1 MSDKPANVKFIGQFP
16 GYATN
21 RDPHDQPEVAID
33 TNNMVFH
40 EPGKLACRKG
50 SELFSFSNDGGD
62 GDSDVISA
70 FPYKRAGSSFI
81 VHQDALG
88 NVRVG
93 RMP

>member
-16 GYATN
+16 GYGTN
-21 RDPHDQPEVAID
+21 RAPHDQPETAID

-50 SELFSFSNDGGD
+50 SSLLAFANDGADASGAI
-62 GDSDVISA
+62 ISA
-70 FPYKRAGSSFI
+70 FPYKRAGSSYV
-81 VHQDALG
+81 VHQDSNG

-93 RMP
+93 RL